1 MLDGIHADSFFK
13 TKVGNIPTAYIDND
27 LSASGNSDYANYQSG
42 TYAISRSGY
51 SELFINFAS
60 AGSTS
65 ALQFK
70 TSYADSAY
78 LYFRKTIDSNRTSGA
93 WRYFLTD

>member
-1 MLDGIHADSFFK
+1 MLDGLHSTSLF
-13 TKVGNIPTAYIDND
+13 VSRLGNIPTAYIDND

-42 TYAISRSGY
+42 TYVISRSVY
-51 SELFINFAS
+51 SELFINFAGS
-60 AGSTS
+60 GSTS

-78 LYFRKTIDSNRTSGA
+78 LYFRKTIDSNKTSGA
-93 WRYFLTD
+93 WRYFLTN